1 MKFSFTCKKISLN
14 DSVKAYAEKKIGKL
28 EKYFKEEPEATV
40 TFAVE
45 KKNRCIVEVMLR
57 GANGT
62 LFRAVCEDADGD
74 MRGAIDEAVS
84 QIDRKIRKNKTRLAK
99 NLRSDAIVPEVPEE
113 FDIHEEREFDIV
125 RTKRFAVYLY
135 NQVTALYTG
144 LGGRVHRLS
153 VHLHIPGTHHQHP
166 VCIDLNSEGTA
177 ADRHLP
183 RRRFLQRHSLYRHR
197 VQQAHLFLRPGDGRL
212 LPGVHRSGTP
222 AADGIQAAKV
232 SCISA
237 AGTHCVRQSPTAK
250 ANQAVDHRKHHG
262 QYCRNCT
269 HTLFHFITRFSMR

>member
-1 MKFSFTCKKISLN
+1 MKFTFTCKKISLN

-99 NLRSDAIVPEVPEE
+99 NLRSFFVFRNTDDDNAICV
-113 FDIHEEREFDIV
+113 
-125 RTKRFAVYLY
+125 VYTRNSGGY
-135 NQVTALYTG
+135 GIIETG
-144 LGGRVHRLS
+144 
-153 VHLHIPGTHHQHP
+153 
-166 VCIDLNSEGTA
+166 E
-177 ADRHLP
+177 
-183 RRRFLQRHSLYRHR
+183 
-197 VQQAHLFLRPGDGRL
+197 QA
-212 LPGVHRSGTP
+212 
-222 AADGIQAAKV
+222 
-232 SCISA
+232 
-237 AGTHCVRQSPTAK
+237 
-250 ANQAVDHRKHHG
+250 
-262 QYCRNCT
+262 
-269 HTLFHFITRFSMR
+269 